1 MSEDNKKKLIEAF
14 KPYSFVF
21 LELPVE
27 VVELDPNQPRKAFGH
42 RANVGDYGRL
52 LNSIAHYGIEDPI
65 KVCEMTEGR
74 YIIMDGHRR
83 FTCAKELKFKTVPC
97 RIYPKMSEGEFEA
110 RRYEMQNNRR
120 GWKPVERANAIHKIK
135 IEYPNASKKE
145 IADLIGISQGSL
157 THFTELRD
165 LRMEYLELMSE
176 YSLKEHQRVGF
187 MRLLPKLRKIKDY
200 EIDDIVRILF
210 DKIHGSQLYRICDFN
225 SLSKIF
231 MNASINEEELLYFLQ
246 EPKISV
252 DDLIEM
258 TQLSGISVQLK
269 NLIRE
274 LSMKINLDIKLT
286 EKERELINDLSQLI
300 KNAL

>member
-1 MSEDNKKKLIEAF
+1 MSEESKKKLIEGF

-42 RANVGDYGRL
+42 SAYVGDYGRL

-120 GWKPVERANAIHKIK
+120 NWKPIERANAIHKVRM
-135 IEYPNASKKE
+135 EYLNASKKE
-145 IADLIGISQGSL
+145 IADLLGITQTSL
-157 THFTELRD
+157 THFTELRN

-176 YSLKEHQRVGF
+176 YNLKEHQRVGF

-210 DKIHGSQLYRICDFN
+210 EKIHGSLLYRICDFN

-231 MNASINEEELLYFLQ
+231 MNASINEEELLFFLQ

-252 DDLIEM
+252 DDLLEM
-258 TQLSGISVQLK
+258 TQLSGISTQLK

-274 LSMKINLDIKLT
+274 LSMKASLDIKLT
-286 EKERELINDLSQLI
+286 EKEKELANDLSLLMNSI
-300 KNAL
+300 S